1 MEGEG
6 SPAIDIMGDA
16 LKGPSSEASTTSSSS
31 DTSSSGVASDVAK
44 TGAEA
49 SVESHKLT
57 QSYEFGTS
65 SVTVGR
71 IRQMESLGYFAEGSA
86 REPGEEIVL
95 EPNSDEV
102 VVFEEFFSVGLRMPP
117 HRVLTEIL
125 LKFRVQLHQLT
136 LNAIIQML
144 KYF

>member
-1 MEGEG
+1 
-6 SPAIDIMGDA
+6 
-16 LKGPSSEASTTSSSS
+16 
-31 DTSSSGVASDVAK
+31 
-44 TGAEA
+44 
-49 SVESHKLT
+49 
-57 QSYEFGTS
+57 
-65 SVTVGR
+65 VGR

-95 EPNSDEV
+95 EPNSDEA

-125 LKFRVQLHQLT
+125 LKFQVQLHQLT